1 MVALKWTEV
10 GGRTDEGQACRT
22 PHLRASSVSRPP
34 AFSASRSGRAISGRH
49 RPAFFWRRAVV
60 VFAIASLGAFAWQ
73 VVGWLVPMAGA
84 QSSRPG
90 LQVSPEHT
98 YIAKPGD
105 TVWAIAMKFSGDGD
119 PRPLADRLEAEI
131 SGGVLQPGDRLVV
144 P

>member
-10 GGRTDEGQACRT
+10 AARTDEGQAGRT
-22 PHLRASSVSRPP
+22 PHLTAPSAGGPRAFVG
-34 AFSASRSGRAISGRH
+34 SRSGRAIAGRR

-90 LQVSPEHT
+90 LQGYPEHT

-105 TVWAIAMKFSGDGD
+105 TVWAIAMRFSGNGD